1 MNCFSSVNNLI
12 YLIRENYKSMSHNV
26 VLNKSKHNITHSE
39 SIINYYQQSE
49 KLSQDIRSS
58 SCKSLSHN

>member
-1 MNCFSSVNNLI
+1 MNCFSRVNNLI

-39 SIINYYQQSE
+39 PIINYQQSE